1 VDRTRAKMRFGSVN
15 MHLTKKK
22 KRRELVYLIEHWI
35 KADICGIAE
44 TWIKDGGEELTAE
57 LKDSE
62 LAWFGRDRKERRGGG
77 VGFLVRKDLQ
87 VKVAKQNK
95 SEGLFWV
102 EVQGRLFVAVVY
114 LIPNDRSG
122 LTEDTLQELQED
134 IISYRERGEVVVMGD
149 FNCRIGEQS
158 NCIMRGDSEV
168 LEIARRSEDQVDTV
182 QGRNLLEN

>member
-1 VDRTRAKMRFGSVN
+1 MVRERSERATRR
-15 MHLTKKK
+15 
-22 KRRELVYLIEHWI
+22 W
-35 KADICGIAE
+35 C
-44 TWIKDGGEELTAE
+44 
-57 LKDSE
+57 
-62 LAWFGRDRKERRGGG
+62 
-77 VGFLVRKDLQ
+77 GFLVRKDLQ
-87 VKVAKQNK
+87 AKLAKQNK

-158 NCIMRGDSEV
+158 HCVIEV
-168 LEIARRSEDQVDTV
+168 IQRCWK
-182 QGRNLLEN
+182 